1 MAAGA
6 IALVPATTSAQ
17 EVVVA
22 EEFTF
27 EQEVPCR
34 TVYSTTPSENWFLE
48 IGAGINTPIVENVKD
63 GKRHITANYG
73 LAFGK
78 WFSPFLGWRMEFQG
92 SSLHWNNPQAVMAHA
107 KSVNA
112 NFDFMWDMFNSLGG
126 VSSKR
131 VFSIIPFVGLGGTYN
146 WKYRKVGQASWDGSF
161 IPSDEK
167 GEKTNEWLLPVS
179 AGLQFRFRL
188 CKYVDFFL
196 QARASFY
203 GDSFNNFVYK
213 RPVDLDITCLGG
225 FNINF
230 GGRDYHAVKPCDY
243 NTYIDNLNNQVNVL
257 REENV
262 GLAAALANAL
272 ANPDC
277 PEVVAEEVVV
287 VEAAPLLASVRFTIN
302 SARISN
308 MEKLNV
314 YNVAEWMKA
323 NPDQKVVVTGYADKK
338 TGTADYNM
346 TLSEK
351 RADAVKNMLVNTYGI
366 AADRL
371 VVKYEGSSEQPYP
384 VENAWNR
391 VVTFEVAE

>member
-6 IALVPATTSAQ
+6 FALVPATISAQ

-27 EQEVPCR
+27 EENVPCR

-48 IGAGINTPIVENVKD
+48 IGAGINTPFVEND
-63 GKRHITANYG
+63 GETKRRITANYG
-73 LAFGK
+73 VGFGK
-78 WFSPFLGWRMEFQG
+78 WFSPFFGWRMEFQG
-92 SSLHWNNPQAVMAHA
+92 GSLHWNNPQGVMAHA
-107 KSVNA
+107 KSVNG
-112 NFDFMWDMFNSLGG
+112 NIDIMWDMFNSMGG

-131 VFSIIPFVGLGGTYN
+131 VFSIVPFLGIGATYN
-146 WKYRKVGQASWDGSF
+146 WKYKNVTTGNWADEV
-161 IPSDEK
+161 IPSDNK
-167 GEKTNEWLLPVS
+167 GHKINEWLLPVS
-179 AGLQFRFRL
+179 AGIQFRFRL

-203 GDSFNNFVYK
+203 SDCFNQFVWN
-213 RPVDLDITCLGG
+213 RPVDVNLSCLGG
-225 FNINF
+225 LNINF
-230 GGRDYHAVKPCDY
+230 GGREYHAVNPCDY
-243 NTYIDNLNNQVNVL
+243 STYIDNLNNQINVL
-257 REENV
+257 REENA
-262 GLAAALANAL
+262 GIAAALANAL

-277 PEVVAEEVVV
+277 PEVAAEEVVV
-287 VEAAPLLASVRFTIN
+287 VEAAPLLASVRFTID
-302 SARISN
+302 SYRITN

-323 NPDQKVVVTGYADKK
+323 NPDQNVIVTGYADKN
-338 TGTADYNM
+338 TGTAAYNM

-351 RADAVKNMLVNTYGI
+351 RANAVKNMLVNTYGI

-371 VVKYEGSSEQPYP
+371 TVKYEGSSEQPYP
-384 VENAWNR
+384 VENNWNR